1 MNSTALLQTTDANPP
16 DSLAAQIE
24 FCFVLDGIDR
34 RIGQWARNYIRSGKT
49 IRDTKRRLAYIS
61 AVAQES

>member
-1 MNSTALLQTTDANPP
+1 MKSTAQLQMTDANPA
-16 DSLAAQIE
+16 DSPAAQIE

-34 RIGQWARNYIRSGKT
+34 RIGQWARNYMRGGKT

-61 AVAQES
+61 ALAQES